1 MNIYQSISNI
11 MVEVPAIAK
20 AKDNKQQGFKY
31 RGIDD
36 VMNALQP
43 LLAKNKVFVVPQVLE
58 QAREE
63 RVNKNGGKL
72 FYSILKVKFT
82 FFAEDG
88 SSVEAITIGEG
99 MDSGDKASNKAM
111 SIAMKYAL
119 FQVFC
124 IPTELDDP
132 DSESHEVAEKIT
144 EEQANTVYSLLVQA
158 GANDE
163 QIMATLKAYNV
174 TDAIDL
180 TTTQY
185 ASLVKQLKE
194 KIEANKKA
202 EKPAEPAPKKA
213 AKVITEA
220 QVKRLYTIA
229 NGQNELAKS
238 VLAEYGFASSK
249 DVTTDKY
256 EEICGKIEKKVGE
269 ATNGKA

>member
-1 MNIYQSISNI
+1 MNIYESISRV
-11 MVEVPAIAK
+11 MTEVPAIAK

-58 QAREE
+58 QIREE
-63 RVNKNGGKL
+63 RVSSKGGKL
-72 FYSILKVKFT
+72 FYTILKIKFT
-82 FFAEDG
+82 FYAEDG
-88 SSVEAITIGEG
+88 SFVEAITIGEG

-132 DSESHEVAEKIT
+132 DAESHEVAEKIT

-163 QIMATLKAYNV
+163 QIVATLKAYNV
-174 TDAIDL
+174 TDAVDL

-185 ASLVKQLKE
+185 ASLIKQLKE
-194 KIEANKKA
+194 KIANKKA
-202 EKPAEPAPKKA
+202 EKPTEPKKA
-213 AKVITEA
+213 KTITEA

-229 NGQNELAKS
+229 NGQNELVKS
-238 VLAEYGFASSK
+238 VLAEYGFSSSK

-256 EEICGKIEKKVGE
+256 EEICSKIEGKIKEK
-269 ATNGKA
+269 

>member
-1 MNIYQSISNI
+1 MNIYESISRV
-11 MVEVPAIAK
+11 MTEVPAIAK

-58 QAREE
+58 QIREE
-63 RVNKNGGKL
+63 RVSSKGGKL
-72 FYSILKVKFT
+72 FYTILKIKFT
-82 FFAEDG
+82 FYAEDG
-88 SSVEAITIGEG
+88 SFVEAITIGEG

-132 DSESHEVAEKIT
+132 DAESHEVAEKIT
-144 EEQANTVYSLLVQA
+144 EEQANTIYSLLVQA

-174 TDAIDL
+174 TDAVDL
-180 TTTQY
+180 TTVQY
-185 ASLVKQLKE
+185 ATLVKQLRE

-202 EKPAEPAPKKA
+202 EKPVEPAPKKV

-229 NGQNELAKS
+229 NGQNDLAKS

-256 EEICGKIEKKVGE
+256 EEICGKIEEKVGKKDE
-269 ATNGKA
+269 GK